1 MLVAQ
6 STQEVAHYH
15 VDVLDCAL
23 SLQFKHYLTV
33 KAYTYP
39 VPDKPSICLSEQLV
53 ISGHAKCVIAVEH
66 GEWK

>member
-23 SLQFKHYLTV
+23 SLQFKHDLTV
-33 KAYTYP
+33 KAYTNP
-39 VPDKPSICLSEQLV
+39 VPD
-53 ISGHAKCVIAVEH
+53 
-66 GEWK
+66 